1 MGNNLFQIPLN
12 PPMQFT
18 QKPLKQSSLKNNK
31 PELKQKSPKKDV
43 QNISNINSEIKNM
56 FTSSKVYPS
65 RKTSMD
71 LPMTSALLSSEFF
84 SKKSISQSEEI
95 IGPSIKTMTYNDYEL
110 HFFRNEQ
117 EIRNTYFA
125 KLIYKNVLCSQVRPK
140 TFNSL
145 IILDWDDTLLCNSFL
160 AARNGLD
167 FTTEIKLNRRDKEKI
182 STLEDS
188 VLKLLTLCV
197 EKGDTYIITNA
208 EHGWVEYSAEKYYP
222 KIMEVLK
229 KINVISAREKYSKFY
244 PNDTKIWKIQTF
256 LDITKVMN
264 SELVTNVICMGDSF
278 IEIEAGNK
286 MREKFVRNQAFVK
299 TIKFRESPKPEEL
312 NKQLRLIIEQFHD
325 IYASIKNLTINVER
339 RKKMSC

>member
-12 PPMQFT
+12 PPMQFN
-18 QKPLKQSSLKNNK
+18 QKPLKQNSLKSNK
-31 PELKQKSPKKDV
+31 PEPKIQTPKKEV
-43 QNISNINSEIKNM
+43 ENISNINSEIKNM
-56 FTSSKVYPS
+56 FTSSKVYPA
-65 RKTSMD
+65 RKPSMD

-110 HFFRNEQ
+110 HFFRYEQ

-125 KLIYKNVLCSQVRPK
+125 KLIYKNVLCSQIRPK

-145 IILDWDDTLLCNSFL
+145 IILDWDDTLLCTSFL

-197 EKGDTYIITNA
+197 EKGDTYKKRMQNMDGLNIQQRNITQKY
-208 EHGWVEYSAEKYYP
+208 WKCLKSSMLSQQEKNTQSF
-222 KIMEVLK
+222 IL
-229 KINVISAREKYSKFY
+229 
-244 PNDTKIWKIQTF
+244 IQTF

-264 SELVTNVICMGDSF
+264 SELVTNVIYMGDSF

-286 MREKFVRNQAFVK
+286 MREQFVRNQAFVK

-312 NKQLRLIIEQFHD
+312 NKQLRLIREQFHD
-325 IYASIKNLTINVER
+325 IYASIKNL
-339 RKKMSC
+339 K